1 MRRLETLLTCAF
13 IALTT
18 IGVCQVQTSPP
29 LDLHDSVPFQGHPLL
44 YNAVTIEHQ
53 DEEELREECDWPQ
66 LLRMIREIEQKLSE
80 TLEEEVYRNYT
91 LVEISGSRTY
101 MQYNCYALRDSI
113 IALQFELDAA
123 LESEPTALT
132 LAATD
137 IASNL
142 ARLKGRIIDDGNLPL
157 GALGFLYGT
166 DSTLTDSI
174 NVPFGALQAVFDTS
188 EVDTASFDIQVS
200 DLARYTK
207 YYFTAVG
214 SNTEGAGYGD
224 TLSFMTLPE
233 LATGLVVDTSGVTTT
248 QALLKLSI
256 ADAGGQGPD
265 SVGFFWHN
273 TDFDAT
279 TAGVDSLPSDSTGGT
294 NHSVLISGLTRYT
307 DYYVNVYADN
317 LAGRAMMNDNFIFK
331 TLPEI
336 PTFALVEYRNAANRL
351 FAEIDDDGGQA
362 PTSVGFEY
370 ADNSALSSSST
381 VSGELVVD
389 SIFGSLLESSL
400 TAGKK
405 YYLAANAQ
413 NNAGTG
419 RSDTVEFVTRVQVDL
434 LSAVNAFPGKIDYSG
449 SYTWDD
455 AAPSSTGL
463 VWGLES
469 NLSDGDTILTA
480 LGVGGAYSDNLS
492 SLPVGTYIYFLPYA
506 TNAAGTSYGDT
517 IVKAT
522 LPRTTTLEATY
533 PSPGSANLN
542 GEAEYG
548 NAAPTSVGFLFDY
561 DASVGD
567 GDLYTSTLQTDS
579 SWSYSMNLDAGTIA
593 YYAARSVN
601 DGGQHYGASK
611 TVVILAGVAV
621 DSATAIT
628 NNEAAL
634 SASFDFNNVAIDSV
648 GIKLSTNTD
657 LSASTDTVLT
667 LAADSTIAATMEG
680 LTRYTDYYY
689 TAFAGHNNLLAQ
701 GDTLSFRTAPD
712 IPVLNLAFDVNA
724 DELQSKVT
732 DPGGP
737 LPDSVYFKWSSFSDL
752 SDPLD
757 TVVTYNA
764 MDSTFAA
771 VIDVLSGS
779 DYYAVAYAANSAGTG
794 YSDTLHFATKLEV
807 TTNPSL
813 ANTTDTTAVLQG
825 SVFYRTQYAAP
836 DSIGFRI
843 THEGNSTDHW
853 FSADLMQA
861 DSTFA
866 FEFDF
871 NFEEEYA
878 FRALAK
884 NAHDGTAVGDE
895 ILFCAGSCP
904 EQLSYRGID
913 YGVVRIGCHCY
924 FSENLATETYV
935 NGDSILR
942 VTNEMRENSDFYE
955 ALEIGAFRDF
965 GNDSIKQSIGYH
977 YNVSLVAY
985 DFQSINRKVC
995 PPGWHVMTVSDYQY
1009 ITPYVNAAPY
1019 ALHLDDDP
1027 ELSAWEVANAQ
1038 INSLKSSSADTPPFD
1053 GSNQFGFSVIPN
1065 GRINS
1070 VGDWISEERGVL
1082 FLGGANGAGDLRFLP
1097 NPVSGNNF
1105 LNEFR
1110 PASGF
1115 YKNEGGGIRCVA
1127 DDQPSAPFIYSSN
1140 ATETSSTSAVLHG
1153 WLGFVGWETSSIA
1166 AELNEIGFIVAS
1178 DTSFADSTIYP
1189 TTLLPS
1195 DSIEYQLNGLVEGQ
1209 EYWFKAYATNEFG
1222 TAFSTTRSFIAM
1234 TATEPTVTTL
1244 PMSHMVTEE
1253 YGKTY
1258 FTAHGIVNDKNNGE
1272 ILSAGWKW
1280 SLNPD
1285 LSDAVDSVEVAGYH
1299 EGVEDLVLNL
1309 DTIFSVEIDQVDAE
1323 PSIYTLLPGETY
1335 HFVAFATNEYG
1346 TGYGDTLNHYVPMV
1360 VRSSAQDHTDST
1372 ITINGL
1378 VKYGDTPP
1386 TSMSL
1391 VWSVDQSSSV
1401 VPGKETFSEAFIT
1414 NYDSLCANSGVP
1426 TENCTSFA
1434 QQDLATLSD
1443 VANVHWAD
1451 AYKPSYL
1458 TYESQT
1464 TFKYP
1469 TDTVSFTLE
1478 ADSTFSVTID
1488 IADSISLETPFN
1500 WQIVYEN
1507 AAGTYRSGKQGTT
1520 TGGCFDLEAEGFTYH
1535 LVKIGRNCWFAENLR
1550 TEFYENGDSIP
1561 YLAWPSEHDPA
1572 WANAKGNGGAQSFKD
1587 SLTLA
1592 SDGRVYTAA
1601 TLMKS
1606 DICPTGTSLPT
1617 KEEAATSLDDT
1628 DGDYLQGNSGIRDN
1642 LEKHKVRDYHEY
1654 HGPGLSGLNLPD
1666 DGTWT
1671 VLGYTSNVY
1680 PGQSE
1685 GPARIWA
1692 KPVYAPH
1699 SDTWTGYLYRMYL
1712 ADDVAPTMG
1721 GGRVTYWD
1729 LESNQGFTTG
1739 QNLAFPARCIAENN
1753 LEGPRPASLSAT
1765 NISDS
1770 TITLNG
1776 TLTFKGWRGTTET
1789 GFMYADNP
1797 SFSNATTTWTTD
1809 IDGSFSVPVTGLN
1822 GGTIYYRPVA
1832 KGHDGNIAYGD
1843 TESSCLIN
1851 CNAATYNGHTYQT
1864 TIIGCDCWF
1873 AENLRSDVFNDGTPI
1888 PGGLDDATWLATT
1901 TPAQAIYDGDS
1912 ATYFND
1918 YGRLYNLPAFNA
1930 DAGLCPTGWHVSTQA
1945 EFNALVDN
1953 FGGQTTAAEEL
1964 KASASDSPSWDGTNT
1979 SGFSMLP
1986 GGKRDAV
1993 SGAFDEVGTAGY
2005 FFLKGESD
2013 NMSRQFSSG
2022 SDAVTNSGTYTK
2034 SGYSVR
2040 CVRDTMSA
2048 PVVTTAEA
2056 SSLTDT
2062 TATLNG
2068 SVDFNWGAMS
2078 ATGFKWGLQSDLSDA
2093 TDVSGD
2099 TLAGDF
2105 SADLTGSVND
2115 TIYYVAFATNEL
2127 GTTYGDTLSFIF
2139 VPEGPCEFVNSFN
2152 YDGHDY
2158 ELVEIGNQCWFA
2170 ENLRNDNY
2178 ADGTPIPGNLSAYD
2192 WINDSTGTGAQAIYN
2207 DDSLTYYADYG
2218 RLYNW
2223 FAVDNTAGLCP
2234 SGWHVPTRSEFDAL
2248 EAFLGV
2254 NTDGNKLKS
2263 SNTDSPPWDGSNE
2276 TGFSAVPAGMRHGD
2290 YASYILNGE
2299 QCSFWISDDDS
2310 IENGRSRLFKSV
2322 SWNTQISS
2330 NIKRQGNPVRC
2341 LRNTIE

>member
-1 MRRLETLLTCAF
+1 MRIGTLFTA
-13 IALTT
+13 ALLVGLAE
-18 IGVCQVQTSPP
+18 IGSSQVQPP
-29 LDLHDSVPFQGHPLL
+29 PPTGLHDSVPYQGHPLL

-53 DEEELREECDWPQ
+53 DDEELREECDWPQ
-66 LLRMIREIEQKLSE
+66 LLRMIREIEQKLSVA
-80 TLEEEVYRNYT
+80 LEEEVYRNYT
-91 LVEISGSRTY
+91 IVETLGSRTY

-132 LAATD
+132 LAATE

-157 GALGFLYGT
+157 GSLGFLYGT

-174 NVPFGALQAVFDTS
+174 HVPFGALQAFFDTS

-200 DLARYTK
+200 GLTRYTK

-224 TLSFMTLPE
+224 TLSFTTLPE
-233 LATGLVVDTSGVTTT
+233 LATGLVVDTSGVTTS

-273 TDFDAT
+273 TDFDGT
-279 TAGVDSLPSDSTGGT
+279 TIGVDSLPSDSAGGT
-294 NHSVLISGLTRYT
+294 NHSVLVSGLTRYT

-317 LAGRAMMNDNFIFK
+317 LAGRAMMDNNFTFK

-336 PTFALVEYRNAANRL
+336 PTFVLVEYRNAANTL
-351 FAEIDDDGGQA
+351 FAEIDDDGGQP

-389 SIFGSLLESSL
+389 SILGSLLETSL

-434 LSAVNAFPGKIDYSG
+434 LSAVNAFPGKIDFSG
-449 SYTWDD
+449 SYSWDD

-469 NLSDGDTILTA
+469 DLSDGDTILTT
-480 LGVGGAYSDNLS
+480 LGVGGTYADNLTG
-492 SLPVGTYIYFLPYA
+492 LPVGTFIYFLPYA
-506 TNAAGTSYGDT
+506 TNAAGTNYGDT

-542 GEAEYG
+542 GEADYG
-548 NAAPTSVGFLFDY
+548 NAAPTAVSFLFDY
-561 DASVGD
+561 DSNIAD
-567 GDLYTSTLQTDS
+567 GVIFSSTLQADS
-579 SWSYSMNLDAGTIA
+579 SWTYSMNLDPGTVA
-593 YYAARSVN
+593 YYAARAVN

-611 TVVILAGVAV
+611 TVVILAGVDV
-621 DSATAIT
+621 DPATAIA
-628 NNEAAL
+628 NNEAVL
-634 SASFDFNNVAIDSV
+634 SASFDFNNVALDSV
-648 GIKLSTNTD
+648 GFKLSTNAD

-667 LAADSTIAATMEG
+667 LAADSTIAATMDG
-680 LTRYTDYYY
+680 LTRYTDYYF
-689 TAFAGHNNLLAQ
+689 TAFAGHNNQVAH

-712 IPVLNLAFDVNA
+712 IPVLNLTFDVDA
-724 DELQSKVT
+724 DELHSKVT

-737 LPDSVYFKWSSFSDL
+737 SPDSVYFKWSSFSDL

-757 TVVTYNA
+757 TVVTYRA
-764 MDSTFAA
+764 LDSTFAA

-807 TTNPSL
+807 TTNPAL

-825 SVFYRTQYAAP
+825 SVLYRTQYAAP

-843 THEGNSTDHW
+843 THEGNSTDYW
-853 FSADLMQA
+853 YPANLMQA

-866 FEFDF
+866 FQFDF

-884 NAHDGTAVGDE
+884 NAHDGTAIGDE

-904 EQLSYRGID
+904 AQLSYRGID

-942 VTNEMRENSDFYE
+942 VTNEMREASDFYE
-955 ALEIGAFRDF
+955 GLEIGALRDF
-965 GNDSIKQSIGYH
+965 GNDSIKESIGYH
-977 YNVSLVAY
+977 YNVSVVAY
-985 DFQSINRKVC
+985 DFQTINRKVC
-995 PPGWHVMTVSDYQY
+995 PPGWHIMTVQDYQY
-1009 ITPYVNAAPY
+1009 ITPFVHSAPY
-1019 ALHLDDDP
+1019 ALHFDDDP
-1027 ELSAWEVANAQ
+1027 DLSAWEEANAQ
-1038 INSLKSSSADTPPFD
+1038 INSLKSSSEDTPPFD

-1070 VGDWISEERGVL
+1070 VGDWVNKDRGVL
-1082 FLGGANGAGDLRFLP
+1082 FLGGGNGAGDYQFLP
-1097 NPVSGNNF
+1097 NPISGNNF
-1105 LNEFR
+1105 QNDFR
-1110 PASGF
+1110 AAGSF

-1127 DDQPSAPFIYSSN
+1127 DDQPSSPFIYSSN
-1140 ATETSSTSAVLHG
+1140 ATETSSTSAVLNG

-1166 AELNEIGFIVAS
+1166 AELSEIGFIVAS

-1244 PMSHMVTEE
+1244 PMSHVVTEE

-1258 FTAHGIVNDKNNGE
+1258 FTAHGVVNEKNNGE

-1280 SLNPD
+1280 SVNPD

-1299 EGVEDLVLNL
+1299 QGVEDLVLNL
-1309 DTIFSVEIDQVDAE
+1309 DTIFSVEIDQVDAQ
-1323 PSIYTLLPGETY
+1323 PSSYTLLPGETY
-1335 HFVAFATNEYG
+1335 HFVAFATNEHG

-1360 VRSSAQDHTDST
+1360 VRSAAQDHTDST

-1391 VWSVDQSSSV
+1391 VWSVDPSADV
-1401 VPGKETFSEAFIT
+1401 VPGKENYTQSFIN
-1414 NYDSLCANSGVP
+1414 NYDSLCASSGLP
-1426 TENCTSFA
+1426 TEDCTSFA
-1434 QQDLATLSD
+1434 LQDLATLTD
-1443 VANVHWAD
+1443 VADAHWQYD
-1451 AYKPSYL
+1451 VYKPSYL
-1458 TYESQT
+1458 TDETRT

-1469 TDTVSFTLE
+1469 SDTVSVTLE

-1488 IADSISLETPFN
+1488 IADSILLETGFN

-1550 TEFYENGDSIP
+1550 TALYENGDSIP
-1561 YLAWPSEHDPA
+1561 YLEWPSQDDAA
-1572 WANAKGNGGAQSFKD
+1572 WASAKGNGGAQTFKD
-1587 SLTLA
+1587 STTLA

-1606 DICPTGTSLPT
+1606 DICPAGTRLPT
-1617 KEEAATSLDDT
+1617 LSEAKMSLDDT

-1642 LEKHKVRDYHEY
+1642 LQKHKVRDYLEY

-1666 DGTWT
+1666 AGTWT
-1671 VLGYTSNVY
+1671 VSGYGTQVY
-1680 PGQSE
+1680 PGQSS

-1692 KPVYAPH
+1692 KPTYAAH
-1699 SDTWTGYLYRMYL
+1699 SNTWTGYLYSMKL
-1712 ADDVAPTMG
+1712 GDNDAPTLG
-1721 GGRVTYWD
+1721 GGKNTYWD
-1729 LESNQGFTTG
+1729 SETSQGFTTA
-1739 QNLAFPARCIAENN
+1739 QNLAFPARCIAEDN
-1753 LEGPRPASLSAT
+1753 LDGPRPASVSAT

-1776 TLTFKGWRGTTET
+1776 ILTFKGWRGTTET
-1789 GFMYADNP
+1789 GFMHADNP
-1797 SFSNATTTWTTD
+1797 AFSNATTTWTPD
-1809 IDGSFSVPVTGLN
+1809 VDGAFSVPLTGLN

-1832 KGHDGNIAYGD
+1832 KGHDGSIAYGD
-1843 TESSCLIN
+1843 TDSSCLIN
-1851 CNAATYNGHTYQT
+1851 CAPVTYNGHTYQT
-1864 TIIGCDCWF
+1864 SIVGCDCWF
-1873 AENLRSDVFNDGTPI
+1873 AEDLQTTKYNDGSDI
-1888 PGGLDDATWLATT
+1888 PSTNYTCGGTATEACWGENPVGGSTTSSAEYYAHHGGATFYT
-1901 TPAQAIYDGDS
+1901 
-1912 ATYFND
+1912 
-1918 YGRLYNLPAFNA
+1918 LNA
-1930 DAGLCPTGWHVSTQA
+1930 AASTEGGGICPTGWSIPDSADWAGIMNGATGSGSDIWTPN
-1945 EFNALVDN
+1945 EFNATSTGYIWDSN
-1953 FGGQTTAAEEL
+1953 GFTFEDADSAFYWADITYGSTG
-1964 KASASDSPSWDGTNT
+1964 KAIFFSD
-1979 SGFSMLP
+1979 
-1986 GGKRDAV
+1986 
-1993 SGAFDEVGTAGY
+1993 
-2005 FFLKGESD
+2005 
-2013 NMSRQFSSG
+2013 
-2022 SDAVTNSGTYTK
+2022 
-2034 SGYSVR
+2034 
-2040 CVRDTMSA
+2040 
-2048 PVVTTAEA
+2048 EA
-2056 SSLTDT
+2056 SSFGSVEWDKWHATRLRCLRDAPSTPVVATSAATSVTDS

-2068 SVDFNWGAMS
+2068 TIDFDGWS
-2078 ATGFKWGLQSDLSDA
+2078 EVTSSGFKWGLQPDLSDGA
-2093 TDVSGD
+2093 IVSGD

-2105 SADLTGSVND
+2105 SADLTGLVSGD
-2115 TIYYVAFATNEL
+2115 TIYYAAYATNAL
-2127 GTTYGDTLSFIF
+2127 GTSYGDTLSTTI
-2139 VPEGPCEFVNSFN
+2139 VGGITATWS
-2152 YDGHDY
+2152 
-2158 ELVEIGNQCWFA
+2158 
-2170 ENLRNDNY
+2170 
-2178 ADGTPIPGNLSAYD
+2178 IPGSIAFMGVVFVSSAHTG
-2192 WINDSTGTGAQAIYN
+2192 STAPGFGISSPLGTTG
-2207 DDSLTYYADYG
+2207 
-2218 RLYNW
+2218 
-2223 FAVDNTAGLCP
+2223 NTAVEWGDGYSSFAGTKAFP
-2234 SGWHVPTRSEFDAL
+2234 SSLLPRVSGPVTLTAFSGESITFTPATITLNLTCACASGGWGSSP
-2248 EAFLGV
+2248 EASSQTNEADC
-2254 NTDGNKLKS
+2254 NTYG
-2263 SNTDSPPWDGSNE
+2263 GSW
-2276 TGFSAVPAGMRHGD
+2276 G
-2290 YASYILNGE
+2290 
-2299 QCSFWISDDDS
+2299 CSW
-2310 IENGRSRLFKSV
+2310 
-2322 SWNTQISS
+2322 
-2330 NIKRQGNPVRC
+2330 
-2341 LRNTIE
+2341 